1 MERTRRSE
9 RLNFLYFPPNKY
21 KMVRPKCV
29 NLYLKIWVKMWDM
42 TPVFTVG
49 PFVPVFTVVC
59 QGWPNFRALLQI
71 WGNCKFQIWGNA
83 PNLGQKPILNLEFE
97 WENLLSASHNY
108 SWTCPEPSSLFL
120 CALLATTIK
129 RQGNIKKNTFWTTK
143 ISPNMGNW
151 PKFGAIF
158 LTMTHWPKFG
168 AILQL
173 SGDFKYWRKKAL
185 FTPWV
190 RKSFLFRASFSY
202 FERMNKILLELT
214 N

>member
-1 MERTRRSE
+1 
-9 RLNFLYFPPNKY
+9 
-21 KMVRPKCV
+21 
-29 NLYLKIWVKMWDM
+29 MWDM

-108 SWTCPEPSSLFL
+108 PWTCPEPSSLFL

-129 RQGNIKKNTFWTTK
+129 RYGNITKTHVLDNKNFSEYGKLTQIWSNFFDDDTLTQIWGNSPVIGRLQVLNEKKTQF
-143 ISPNMGNW
+143 
-151 PKFGAIF
+151 
-158 LTMTHWPKFG
+158 TH
-168 AILQL
+168 
-173 SGDFKYWRKKAL
+173 
-185 FTPWV
+185 
-190 RKSFLFRASFSY
+190 
-202 FERMNKILLELT
+202 
-214 N
+214 